1 MQNLTENSDVRMS
14 QTGPSWVPLRGIF
27 MNREWA
33 KAASGR
39 KADRLV
45 PFSPKLNQNYDLQI
59 DHRENHARLA
69 LLARLALDYP
79 ISLKG

>member
-1 MQNLTENSDVRMS
+1 
-14 QTGPSWVPLRGIF
+14 

-59 DHRENHARLA
+59 DYRENHARLA